1 MEPGPSCRADVSRL
15 CGRFEEMVAADPV
28 AALQYLQTEVAE
40 AVDHADAEQ
49 ERQFQ
54 LLAGRLFSPERPDPA
69 DPEPWRA
76 ARSQLFDRLTV
87 FFPTDMAQPRSNLT
101 DLIRL
106 DK

>member
-1 MEPGPSCRADVSRL
+1 MDA
-15 CGRFEEMVAADPV
+15 V

-49 ERQFQ
+49 EREFQ
-54 LLAGRLFSPERPDPA
+54 LLAGRLFSPDIEHDPDS
-69 DPEPWRA
+69 PEPWRA
-76 ARSQLFDRLTV
+76 ARSELFDQLTV